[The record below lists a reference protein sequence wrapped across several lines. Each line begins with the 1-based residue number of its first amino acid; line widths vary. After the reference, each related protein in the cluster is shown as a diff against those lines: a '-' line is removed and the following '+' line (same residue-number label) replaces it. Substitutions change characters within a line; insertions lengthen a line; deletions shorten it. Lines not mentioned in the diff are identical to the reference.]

1 MQRSV
6 HPSRTLRGTIVPP
19 GDKSVSHRAAI
30 LNAIAAGPAVVENF
44 QRGAD
49 CLATL
54 RCLRLLGVDW
64 EWGGETALRGAGR
77 GAGLRQLR
85 DDHAPPERAAGWPVL
100 LLRADGRR
108 LAAVAAHGADHR
120 AAA

>member
-1 MQRSV
+1 MQRRV
-6 HPSRTLRGTIVPP
+6 RPSRALRGTIVPP

-30 LNAIAAGPAVVENF
+30 LNAIASGEAIVENF

-64 EWGGETALRGAGR
+64 EGRGGGGARGGSRPMGRIIEPLRRMGAHIEGREGDSKAPLAISRGALKGIR
-77 GAGLRQLR
+77 Y
-85 DDHAPPERAAGWPVL
+85 
-100 LLRADGRR
+100 
-108 LAAVAAHGADHR
+108 
-120 AAA
+120 

>member
-1 MQRSV
+1 MQRRV
-6 HPSRTLRGTIVPP
+6 RPSRALRGTIVPP

-30 LNAIAAGPAVVENF
+30 LNAIASGQAIVENF

-64 EWGGETALRGAGR
+64 TWRDEATLQIAGR
-77 GAGLRQLR
+77 GRNGLRE
-85 DDHAPPERAAGWPVL
+85 P
-100 LLRADGRR
+100 
-108 LAAVAAHGADHR
+108 AAVLDCRNSGTTMR
-120 AAA
+120 L